1 MGEYDCM
8 SERISYYAIGSSR
21 KHDWTAAAKNM
32 HTYEVKSPSKTCF
45 KCKLTKVLL
54 GGIVCLSAGVELFL
68 IFWLY

>member
-1 MGEYDCM
+1 
-8 SERISYYAIGSSR
+8 
-21 KHDWTAAAKNM
+21 M
-32 HTYEVKSPSKTCF
+32 HTYEVKSSSKTCF